1 MKFFKNLFSKK
12 NNNQYQSPTL
22 FVNVTLLNKV
32 EYFGKLAI
40 GSLQENLNREST
52 VVFAEENMTACTVIP
67 MSQVKSV
74 EFYYHSSTL
83 NFFTSLAEIAR
94 DLSKWRL

>member
-1 MKFFKNLFSKK
+1 MKLFKNIFSKK
-12 NNNQYQSPTL
+12 NNNQSPKL
-22 FVNVTLLNKV
+22 FVNVLLLNGV

-74 EFYYHSSTL
+74 EFYHCSSTF
-83 NFFTSLAEIAR
+83 NFFSSLAEI
-94 DLSKWRL
+94 

>member
-1 MKFFKNLFSKK
+1 MKFFKNLFIKK
-12 NNNQYQSPTL
+12 NNNQYQSPEL
-22 FVNVTLLNKV
+22 FVNVLLLNGV

-52 VVFAEENMTACTVIP
+52 VVFAEANMTACTVIP

-74 EFYYHSSTL
+74 EFYYNSSTL
-83 NFFTSLAEIAR
+83 NFFTSFTEIIR
-94 DLSKWRL
+94 DLSK

>member
-12 NNNQYQSPTL
+12 NNNQSHAL
-22 FVNVTLLNKV
+22 FVNVILLNGV

-74 EFYYHSSTL
+74 EFYYNSSTL
-83 NFFTSLAEIAR
+83 NFFTYLAEIAR
-94 DLSKWRL
+94 DLSK

>member
-1 MKFFKNLFSKK
+1 MKLFKNIFSKK
-12 NNNQYQSPTL
+12 NNNQSPAL
-22 FVNVTLLNKV
+22 FVNVLLLNGV

-52 VVFAEENMTACTVIP
+52 VVFAEANMTACTVIP

-74 EFYYHSSTL
+74 EFYYNSSTF
-83 NFFTSLAEIAR
+83 NFFSSLAEI
-94 DLSKWRL
+94 